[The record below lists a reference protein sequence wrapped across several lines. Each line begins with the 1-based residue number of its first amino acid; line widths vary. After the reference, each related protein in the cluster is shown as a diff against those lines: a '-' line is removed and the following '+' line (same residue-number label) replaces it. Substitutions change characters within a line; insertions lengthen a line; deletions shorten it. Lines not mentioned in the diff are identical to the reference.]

1 MENSAGISGTT
12 SRIEPTNPASLSETQ
27 FLEQQR
33 ALARDAIART
43 WAQITSGLEQGVNPV
58 EWTREYPFAA
68 MGAAAIAGFIGAC
81 SLVPSKQQ
89 EALRKLAALERALS
103 APPPA
108 ADAPPVQSDKGP
120 NLRRT
125 VAGFML
131 EAIKVLQP
139 VLISAIS
146 AKMASA
152 QSDNGSNDR
161 SEPPSA
167 PPAPAE

>member
-1 MENSAGISGTT
+1 M
-12 SRIEPTNPASLSETQ
+12 SEAR

-33 ALARDAIART
+33 DLARDAIART
-43 WAQITSGLEQGVNPV
+43 WDQITGGLEQGVNPV

-68 MGAAAIAGFIGAC
+68 MGAAVIAGFIGAC

-89 EALRKLAALERALS
+89 QALKKLSALERALS
-103 APPPA
+103 APAPA
-108 ADAPPVQSDKGP
+108 AEAPVAPSDKGP

-146 AKMASA
+146 AKMASGG
-152 QSDNGSNDR
+152 SDNGRNDE
-161 SEPPSA
+161 SGSSPAA
-167 PPAPAE
+167 PPPAE